1 MSDNDSARARS
12 RTLAFFALGASILFV
27 GGAILGDRLGGFST
41 EVRGQEDD
49 SKPQANDSSPDAD
62 SVPPR
67 DVPEPPVLNREGV
80 DISENLKA
88 EIREVLSELM
98 TSVDSG
104 TFIMGA
110 TPEEKRSYSGSLGLL
125 DAVRVTLTN
134 DFEMS
139 NDEVST
145 QLYNLVASEPI
156 AQRHRWAACESLPCS
171 AAGMSWNEAV
181 QFTNRLNLM
190 LGLEPCYDDT
200 GQLLNVRNPYECKG
214 YRLPT
219 NAEWEYVA
227 RAGSNGPLPVVDDSG
242 TNEWNFKNM
251 LGGLSEWVFDYE
263 VIGNVDGGRNP
274 VTLVGESVDYFANR
288 RVTRG
293 AFGDNWKYP
302 DDSPLKWHV
311 GAKLGAPADEIDRII
326 GFRIVRTLH
335 EE

>member
-12 RTLAFFALGASILFV
+12 RTLALFALFASLLFI
-27 GGAILGDRLGGFST
+27 GGVFLGDLFGGST
-41 EVRGQEDD
+41 RDTREPSAAESGEDDEQPLRTAPNEPPPEPSNLNMDGVAVSNEVR
-49 SKPQANDSSPDAD
+49 
-62 SVPPR
+62 
-67 DVPEPPVLNREGV
+67 
-80 DISENLKA
+80 A
-88 EIREVLSELM
+88 EILEFLYETM
-98 TSVDSG
+98 TTVEGG
-104 TFIMGA
+104 TFMMGA
-110 TPEEKRSYSGSLGLL
+110 TTEEKSRYSASLGLM

-145 QLYNLVASEPI
+145 QFYNLVAAEPME
-156 AQRHRWAACESLPCS
+156 QRYRWAACEMLPCS
-171 AAGMSWNEAV
+171 VAGVSWNEAV
-181 QFTNRLNLM
+181 RFTNRLNLM
-190 LGLEPCYDDT
+190 LGLEPCYDDN
-200 GQLLNVRNPYECKG
+200 GRLLNVRKPYECTG

-227 RAGSNGPLPVVDDSG
+227 RAGSNSPLPVVDDSG